1 RTQPVGGPQPG
12 TRAQSNRQTELRRTL
27 PCPHGPRVL
36 PPAAFLTCLDW
47 APCLPMQHP
56 KPFFAPAVPQEGFS
70 PRGLDSTEGPGSQ
83 PAPSCSEPLLAV
95 GTSWGWQQVM
105 GNLTELG
112 PRAVPASLRALLP
125 AFVHRAAPHSWSPG
139 FQMAPCGCFF
149 DPRIYRIEWATTDFG
164 QSSLYKLAAVGSV
177 GPAGGPAGG
186 PTSPGTYLL
195 EPPHYL
201 KAPVPAPPYPHYQ
214 PAPGGPQYL
223 MPYFPPEGPG
233 PEALGFGADG
243 EPPAFVELPP
253 ALLKEGLAPPL
264 PPPLPKE
271 NKLPPL
277 LITLP
282 AEATLPPGAY
292 GHPKGRRSQLHG
304 PEVAGRPGE
313 PLAFPTKEL
322 PGGGARPGLPYP
334 LGLREPKAAEVDTTP
349 LGAGEARPPEAA
361 RALVLPEKVLLEDAM
376 KLFDCLPGGAEPE
389 GRPRKAPAPAL
400 PDSGGG
406 GDDSSGDIRS
416 LRLPDELLSF
426 DYSVP
431 EILDTVSNV
440 DYFLNFK
447 ALDEEPPARPG
458 PHASNP
464 SAPAPR
470 SEPPGRKK
478 ASAASTKKG
487 RQAGKG
493 KQAAG
498 PASVTAS
505 GPGRT
510 REAPPI
516 KAV

>member
-1 RTQPVGGPQPG
+1 
-12 TRAQSNRQTELRRTL
+12 
-27 PCPHGPRVL
+27 
-36 PPAAFLTCLDW
+36 
-47 APCLPMQHP
+47 MQHP
-56 KPFFAPAVPQEGFS
+56 KPFFAPAVPQESFS
-70 PRGLDSTEGPGSQ
+70 PGGLDSTEGPGSQ
-83 PAPSCSEPLLAV
+83 PAPSCTEPLLAV
-95 GTSWGWQQVM
+95 GSS
-105 GNLTELG
+105 NLYHPPNPEKE
-112 PRAVPASLRALLP
+112 VFPAPP
-125 AFVHRAAPHSWSPG
+125 AG

-177 GPAGGPAGG
+177 GPAGGPAGS

-195 EPPHYL
+195 EPQHYL
-201 KAPVPAPPYPHYQ
+201 KGPVPPPPYPNYQ

-233 PEALGFGADG
+233 PEALGFVADG
-243 EPPAFVELPP
+243 GPPAFVELPP
-253 ALLKEGLAPPL
+253 ALLKEGLAPPP

-282 AEATLPPGAY
+282 TETTLPPGAY
-292 GHPKGRRSQLHG
+292 GHLKGRLSQVHG
-304 PEVAGRPGE
+304 PEMAGRPVE

-322 PGGGARPGLPYP
+322 QGGGARPGLLHP
-334 LGLREPKAAEVDTTP
+334 LGPREPKAAEAETTP
-349 LGAGEARPPEAA
+349 LGAGEARTPEAA
-361 RALVLPEKVLLEDAM
+361 RAFVLPEKVLLEDAM
-376 KLFDCLPGGAEPE
+376 KLFDCLPGSTERE
-389 GRPRKAPAPAL
+389 GSLCKAPGPAL

-416 LRLPDELLSF
+416 LHLPDELLSF

-440 DYFLNFK
+440 DYFFNFK

-458 PHASNP
+458 PHTTSTTTA
-464 SAPAPR
+464 APALR
-470 SEPPGRKK
+470 SEPAGRKK
-478 ASAASTKKG
+478 ASAASARKG
-487 RQAGKG
+487 RQASKG

-505 GPGRT
+505 GPRQDLRT
-510 REAPPI
+510 TPH
-516 KAV
+516 